1 MPEPDAPDVTQ
12 TLIDA
17 SRGNGSAAARLM
29 PLVYERLRQLAAHY
43 VRREPAGLAL
53 RPTDLVHEAYLRLVD
68 QTRADFRH
76 QTHFFAV
83 AAGAMRRVLIDQARG
98 RDANKRGQGWQRV
111 TLDEAVT
118 LTGAPDIDLLSLN
131 DALAKLAELDPRA
144 AQIVELR
151 FFGGLGNVEVAEF
164 LRVSVRTVEDDW
176 RTARA
181 WLRRELS
188 RGVTH

>member
-1 MPEPDAPDVTQ
+1 MPEPDATDVTQ
-12 TLIDA
+12 TLIAA
-17 SRGNGSAAARLM
+17 SAGDNSAAAQLM
-29 PLVYERLRQLAAHY
+29 PLVYDRLRQLAAHY
-43 VRREPAGLAL
+43 VRREPADLAL

-68 QTRADFRH
+68 QTRAEWKQ

-83 AAGAMRRVLIDQARG
+83 AAGVMRRVLIDHARG
-98 RDANKRGQGWQRV
+98 RDANKRGKGWQRV

-118 LTGAPDIDLLSLN
+118 LTGGPDIDLLALN

-151 FFGGLGNVEVAEF
+151 FFGGLGNVEVADF

-188 RGVTH
+188 RGLTH